1 MKYRLS
7 FVTWR
12 GATHEQVIEAANIKS
27 ARAVAP
33 AYLPSY
39 LQLHNHSAG
48 LKGSVTVVRA

>member
-1 MKYRLS
+1 MKYRIS

-12 GATHEQVIEAANIKS
+12 GAAAEVVIEAPNIKV

-39 LQLHNHSAG
+39 LQLHNPVAG
-48 LKGSVTVVRA
+48 LKGQVTVTRA